1 MYFPTSAARQ
11 LSSVPALPLP
21 SELVQSIV
29 PSPRKTLF
37 AAITKSG
44 LSLWRVRVCPTSRTL
59 SPLSEA
65 ECVLWSWMDAAL
77 RGSRAPLA
85 HADVSAG
92 TWREPAHSVVSGRA
106 ETCHPGAHDR
116 RHTIQLSPACV
127 EPGFL
132 ARRRRSHTSS
142 WYPSNTAPRSPRTSP
157 RLSRRMQHGTSCLAR
172 VRRCLCS
179 H

>member
-116 RHTIQLSPACV
+116 RHTYSLHV
-127 EPGFL
+127 
-132 ARRRRSHTSS
+132 
-142 WYPSNTAPRSPRTSP
+142 
-157 RLSRRMQHGTSCLAR
+157 LSRDSLRADDGVIPRPGIPPTQ
-172 VRRCLCS
+172 RRGVPVPVPASRAECS
-179 H
+179 TTLPAWRG